1 MKKLLLIL
9 LCLPMIGFGQYS
21 NYYNVNAN
29 INKNVNVSGTLNK
42 NVNVSGNVR
51 KTVTTIDYGA
61 LANANAQRERNRIEN
76 LKMENLKDKEAM
88 LAIASDPSKAYDYG
102 RDNNWKATSSH
113 FRKKKNDNRGYRKFT
128 YYHKVP
134 HKSILNRINN
144 GYNYQNI
151 SDDGIETILVMGDM
165 RKTKYVLKEAK
176 FFKEKGGDVLR
187 KLNILTKANESSLED
202 ALKLS
207 EIKIGEVYDLKDE
220 FGFEGFVHKKD
231 LNRATVFGLD
241 GFVAT
246 IISEDDYEYRI
257 TDYYY
262 AISRSGDVIV
272 DSHATFSGDKDEISF
287 EDLEGRRYYFRKLFK
302 RTIGSAQY
310 IDAK

>member
-1 MKKLLLIL
+1 
-9 LCLPMIGFGQYS
+9 MIGFGQYS

-29 INKNVNVSGTLNK
+29 INKNVNVTGNVNK
-42 NVNVSGNVR
+42 NVNVSGNVK

-61 LANANAQRERNRIEN
+61 LANANAQREKNRIEN

-102 RDNNWKATSSH
+102 KDNNWKVKDNY
-113 FRKKKNDNRGYRKFT
+113 FKKKKTDTRGYKKFT
-128 YYHKVP
+128 YYHKIP
-134 HKSILNRINN
+134 HKSLFNRINN

-151 SDDGIETILVMGDM
+151 SDNGIETILFLGGQ
-165 RKTKYVLKEAK
+165 RTTKYVLKEK
-176 FFKEKGGDVLR
+176 KLFKKLGGDRLR
-187 KLNILTKANESSLED
+187 KRNILIEANESSLEN
-202 ALKLS
+202 ALKFDDIQAG
-207 EIKIGEVYDLKDE
+207 EIYDLRDE

-231 LNRATVFGLD
+231 LNRATVFGFD
-241 GFVAT
+241 GFVAS
-246 IISEDDYEYRI
+246 IISEDDYEFRI

-272 DSHATFSGDKDEISF
+272 SSQATFSGDKEEISF

-302 RTIGSAQY
+302 RTIGSAHY
-310 IDAK
+310 KDTK